1 MTKEEI
7 CKILECC
14 SSPEYRC
21 NECPID
27 QKKKDDCEC
36 GTFGMGEA
44 LTLIKELTEE
54 NKKITINMNA
64 YGLTAK
70 RLSEENERLRA
81 ERDTLD
87 ILVKDFKFRL
97 GEAMKANQT
106 WEEKNKDLECD
117 NDMLRERITEIRA
130 DTVREMQSA
139 IKKYYSSSIYRPTQK
154 HPTKH
159 TMIEHLFYVID
170 QIAKEMIG
178 GKI

>member
-7 CKILECC
+7 CKVLECC

-44 LTLIKELTEE
+44 LALIKELTEE
-54 NKKITINMNA
+54 NKKLTINMNA

-81 ERDTLD
+81 
-87 ILVKDFKFRL
+87 
-97 GEAMKANQT
+97 
-106 WEEKNKDLECD
+106 
-117 NDMLRERITEIRA
+117 
-130 DTVREMQSA
+130 DTVREMQKRLTNLFSNDENLE
-139 IKKYYSSSIYRPTQK
+139 Y
-154 HPTKH
+154 
-159 TMIEHLFYVID
+159 IEVDAEYINEQID
-170 QIAKEMIG
+170 QIANEMIG
-178 GKI
+178 ETK

>member
-70 RLSEENERLRA
+70 RLAEENERLRA
-81 ERDTLD
+81 
-87 ILVKDFKFRL
+87 
-97 GEAMKANQT
+97 A
-106 WEEKNKDLECD
+106 
-117 NDMLRERITEIRA
+117 
-130 DTVREMQSA
+130 TVREMQMRLTNLFA
-139 IKKYYSSSIYRPTQK
+139 NDENLEY
-154 HPTKH
+154 
-159 TMIEHLFYVID
+159 IEVDAEYINEQID

-178 GKI
+178 ETK